1 MLGLFLATCLVHI
14 VQCVCVTETT
24 GGTLTPVPLTYHVL
38 QHAKI
43 STLGVEL
50 LLKHNVFV
58 KWRKA
63 SFIP

>member
-1 MLGLFLATCLVHI
+1 M
-14 VQCVCVTETT
+14 
-24 GGTLTPVPLTYHVL
+24 PLTYHVL

-43 STLGVEL
+43 STIGVEL

-58 KWRKA
+58 TDTKWRKA